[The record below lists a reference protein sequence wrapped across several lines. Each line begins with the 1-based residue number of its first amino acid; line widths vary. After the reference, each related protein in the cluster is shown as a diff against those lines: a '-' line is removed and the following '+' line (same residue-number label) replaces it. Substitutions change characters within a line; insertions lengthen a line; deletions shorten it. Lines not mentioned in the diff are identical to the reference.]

1 MLRSVC
7 LLVCQSIDN
16 SLLFWGVQASLPLS
30 KYLIGLANAPVP
42 QHGTR
47 VKLGCL
53 YPCFLKCNVNASDVK
68 CERKFTYNDFLIH
81 THVFLFTEI
90 QKSHIYQCI
99 DVGSHY
105 KKIDQNGYFL
115 SGSLF
120 FHRAL

>member
-1 MLRSVC
+1 MISLATAPIHPQGTMVT
-7 LLVCQSIDN
+7 VYPA
-16 SLLFWGVQASLPLS
+16 LLFQMQSVVDG
-30 KYLIGLANAPVP
+30 K
-42 QHGTR
+42 
-47 VKLGCL
+47 
-53 YPCFLKCNVNASDVK
+53 
-68 CERKFTYNDFLIH
+68 RKFTYNDFLIH